1 MIEIRNISKSFG
13 NNHVLKDIS
22 STFEKGK
29 LNLIIGKSGSGKSV
43 LTKCIVGLHE
53 ADEGQILYDGLVFN
67 EMTEKEKK
75 EVRKKIGMLFQAGA
89 LFDSLTVEE
98 NVMFPLKMFTEMTKD
113 EMRDRANAC
122 LKMVNIENKNELLPS
137 ETSGGQQKR
146 IAIARA
152 IAMEPKYLFADEPN
166 SGLDPQTAILIDN
179 LLKEI
184 TYELNTTTIVIT
196 HDMNSVMEIGDNIIF
211 INEGQKWWDGDKK
224 SILTTD
230 NEILNNFV
238 YASDFMKQIRGQL
251 AK

>member
-13 NNHVLKDIS
+13 EVDVLKDIS
-22 STFEKGK
+22 NTFERGK

-43 LTKCIVGLHE
+43 LTKCIVGLH
-53 ADEGQILYDGLVFN
+53 DVNEGQILYDGQVFN
-67 EMTEKEKK
+67 EMNHREKK
-75 EVRKKIGMLFQAGA
+75 EVRKEIGMLFQAGA

-98 NVMFPLKMFTEMTKD
+98 NVMFPLKMFTDFSKE
-113 EMRDRANAC
+113 EMRDRANEC
-122 LKMVNIENKNELLPS
+122 LKQVNIENKNHLLPS

-152 IAMEPKYLFADEPN
+152 IAMKPKYLFADEPN

-184 TYELNTTTIVIT
+184 TYELGTTTIVIT
-196 HDMNSVMEIGDNIIF
+196 HDMNSVIEIGDNIMF
-211 INEGQKWWDGDKK
+211 INEGKKWWSGDKQ
-224 SILTTD
+224 SILHTD

-238 YASDFMKQIRGQL
+238 YASEFMKKIKDQL
-251 AK
+251 S